1 MSKRLLVCTP
11 TVAALVALMMFFIGL
26 PWALAQQDVGLEVQ
40 GDLIVTEPAPFIV
53 GDRVMVPVRAV
64 ADNLGAKVT
73 WDEENKT
80 VNVHRGEFQIAM
92 VVGQIQAVVN
102 GENVQ
107 LESAPVIVDDR
118 AMVPVRILAEGLQVP
133 VSWSSETRVVSLGQ
147 PALVAGSSLTFPP
160 FEFREGNDI
169 VGFDVD
175 LIQAI
180 GELWGEEIIVK
191 DIPFNQLI
199 PSLNS
204 GQIDLIISGLTITEN
219 RQEFMNFT
227 MPYFDY
233 GEIILTAKGSNN
245 DMTPE
250 DLTGKVACQM
260 GSSAQEVLTD
270 LVEKGTDMQIVPLET
285 LEEVWR
291 AVELGIV
298 DAALVPHAPTAYYL
312 TQHGGSNLIMVG
324 NVLASQP
331 TGIAVQ
337 KDNQELVDKLNQSL
351 KTLQENGTYDRI
363 YEKWLGPRK

>member
-1 MSKRLLVCTP
+1 MSKRILINSP
-11 TVAALVALMMFFIGL
+11 AVAVLAGLMMFFIGL
-26 PWALAQQDVGLEVQ
+26 PSALAQQDVGLEIQ
-40 GDLIVTEPAPFIV
+40 GNLIGIEPAPFINAN
-53 GDRVMVPVRAV
+53 RVMVPVRAV
-64 ADNLGAKVT
+64 ADHLGAKVT
-73 WDEENKT
+73 WDEENKA
-80 VNVHRGEFQIAM
+80 VKVDRDEFQIAM
-92 VVGQIQAVVN
+92 VLGRTQAVVN
-102 GENVQ
+102 GQNVQ
-107 LESAPVIVDDR
+107 LESTPVIVAGR
-118 AMVPVRILAEGLQVP
+118 AMVPVRVLAEGLQVP
-133 VSWSSETRVVSLGQ
+133 VSWSSETRVVSLGK
-147 PALVAGSSLTFPP
+147 PTLVAGSSLTFPP
-160 FEFREGNDI
+160 FEFKEGNDI

-199 PSLNS
+199 PSLSS

-219 RQEFMNFT
+219 RQEFMNLT

-233 GEIILTAKGSNN
+233 GEIILTPKGSHN
-245 DMTPE
+245 DMTLE

-260 GSSAQEVLTD
+260 GSSAQGVLTG
-270 LVEKGTDMQIVPLET
+270 LAEKDPPMQIVPLET

-312 TQHGGSNLIMVG
+312 TQHGDSNLIMVG

-337 KDNQELVDKLNQSL
+337 KGNQKLVDKLNQSL
-351 KTLQENGTYDRI
+351 KTLKENGTYDHI